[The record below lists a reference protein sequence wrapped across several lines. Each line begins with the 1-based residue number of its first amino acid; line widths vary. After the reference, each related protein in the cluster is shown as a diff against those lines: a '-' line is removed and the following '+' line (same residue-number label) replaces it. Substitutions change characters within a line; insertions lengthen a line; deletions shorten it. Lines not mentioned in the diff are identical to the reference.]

1 MKEGKQ
7 FKEINGTRKEREEK
21 KLLLNNTYFSPF
33 FFFQALNKN
42 ELTLILLYQ
51 RRIFIL
57 YPFSLSLS
65 SFHVQIPLRTRN

>member
-7 FKEINGTRKEREEK
+7 FKKINGTRKEREEK
-21 KLLLNNTYFSPF
+21 KLLLNNTY
-33 FFFQALNKN
+33 FFQALNKN

-65 SFHVQIPLRTRN
+65 LPFTHA

>member
-21 KLLLNNTYFSPF
+21 KLLLNNTY
-33 FFFQALNKN
+33 FFQALNKN

-57 YPFSLSLS
+57 YPFSLSLP
-65 SFHVQIPLRTRN
+65 FT